1 MNNVFWDRVNHSRT
15 ELRKLTAVVENDCFY
30 CEKQEKWQRLEQ
42 EYTELN
48 TNFLLHKELN
58 FFFHWML
65 TDRAVFCP
73 LQSSY
78 SNEQLPT
85 HRAIVRDIQRDI
97 LLLRGIYL
105 L

>member
-1 MNNVFWDRVNHSRT
+1 MSSYLNNTSTKGVANTKTLSKLDLFEKCRLFIDEQCVLRSRKSQHKST

-58 FFFHWML
+58 FFFH
-65 TDRAVFCP
+65 
-73 LQSSY
+73 
-78 SNEQLPT
+78 
-85 HRAIVRDIQRDI
+85 
-97 LLLRGIYL
+97 
-105 L
+105 